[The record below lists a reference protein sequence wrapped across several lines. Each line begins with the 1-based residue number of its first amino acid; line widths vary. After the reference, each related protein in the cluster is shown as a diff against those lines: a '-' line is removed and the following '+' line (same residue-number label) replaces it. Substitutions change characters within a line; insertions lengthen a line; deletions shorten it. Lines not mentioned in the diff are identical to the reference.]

1 MDLANELFA
10 RRFDLLDHG
19 YNESEVVD
27 SLREYLARNNPT
39 YTDQD
44 IDDTLRTFY
53 MTYDIEYDERIFD
66 RSHRQIIDQSNIY
79 YAVQNL
85 RNYFLTMNSR
95 AQHIRNTMMLIN
107 RLIPNNMGNMEDVK
121 VTLDENDLKEISTK
135 KLENKLD
142 KDCCICL
149 GALDKDEEVS
159 TLKCSHHFHKDC
171 IATYFKE
178 YNYLCPLCKAPAG
191 KAKAHV
197 DEDQSNSQ
205 IDPNSE
211 QLPDQIPDFEIVFM
225 APR

>member
-27 SLREYLARNNPT
+27 RLREYLARNNPT

-44 IDDTLRTFY
+44 IDDTLKTFY
-53 MTYDIEYDERIFD
+53 MSYDIEYDERIFD
-66 RSHRQIIDQSNIY
+66 RVLSQPNID

-85 RNYFLTMNSR
+85 RNYFRSMNSR
-95 AQHIRNTMMLIN
+95 AQYLRNTLFMLN
-107 RLIPNNMGNMEDVK
+107 RLISPNMRNMDDVK

-149 GALDKDEEVS
+149 ASLDKDEEVS

-171 IATYFKE
+171 IETYFKE

-225 APR
+225 VPR